1 MSASTSPSHP
11 SALAFLVRP
20 LLWVLIP
27 SLLLGAY
34 WRFIYTPVYEAVVV
48 AVPRSGER
56 PTTTDPAGAMLGSAL
71 RSKDI
76 DSRMLEHYIR
86 SPDMLALV
94 DADLDVRGH
103 FSASSIQPLQR
114 LDPDANAEEFL
125 EHFRHHVRIIV
136 DSSSLLHVEVKA
148 YDATYALKLADRI
161 LAHSEA
167 KLNAMSVQMA
177 EKQVAFIQREVT
189 KAEKL
194 FKENSAKLASYQ
206 NEAGQFDPAR
216 YSEGIMSVVATLEA
230 ELAKEQATLTGKQ
243 IFLSGDASQL
253 TLSRARI
260 AALGSEIAALR
271 ARLADRTEDP
281 AHPRLSAEIMRFNTV
296 LLETEFA
303 AKTYSAS
310 LLALQAAHAEAAFTV
325 RTLITIS
332 RPAALDRPAYPRT
345 GYWMLTAL
353 LLSALLITLFKLVYD
368 TVASH
373 IDR

>member
-1 MSASTSPSHP
+1 MSASTSPFHP
-11 SALAFLVRP
+11 RALAFLLRP
-20 LLWVLIP
+20 LLWVLAP
-27 SLLLGAY
+27 ALLLGAY
-34 WRFIYTPVYEAVVV
+34 WRFAYTPVYEAVVV

-56 PTTTDPAGAMLGSAL
+56 PVPADAAGAMLGSAL

-76 DSRMLEHYIR
+76 DSRMLEHYIL
-86 SPDMLALV
+86 SPDMLALL
-94 DADLDVRGH
+94 DADLAVRDH
-103 FSASSIQPLQR
+103 LSAPSIQPLQR
-114 LDPDANAEEFL
+114 LAKDADAEDFL
-125 EHFRHHVRIIV
+125 AHFRDHVRVIV
-136 DSSSLLHVEVKA
+136 DSSSLLHIEVKA
-148 YDATYALKLADRI
+148 YDAAYALKLADRI

-167 KLNAMSVQMA
+167 KLNAMSVQLA
-177 EKQVAFIQREVT
+177 EKQVAFIQREVA
-189 KAEKL
+189 KAETL
-194 FKENSAKLASYQ
+194 FKENSAKLAAYQ

-216 YSEGIMSVVATLEA
+216 YSEGIMGVVATLEA

-281 AHPRLSAEIMRFNTV
+281 ANPRLSAEIMRFNTV

-332 RPAALDRPAYPRT
+332 RPSALDSPAYPAT

-353 LLSALLITLFKLVYD
+353 VLSALLFTLAKLVYD
-368 TVASH
+368 TVAAH